1 MSDIPVQLLQH
12 LGKHGVRMRQFLGD
26 NFSNVDE
33 SQRRAMAKEAR
44 QISAWA
50 AAAIAPMPIPFADIW
65 TITPVQ
71 MLMVRAI
78 GNIYGYKIDAK
89 TVKEMLAVVGGGMIG
104 QQICLALFKIG
115 LPGAGGFGGAAFV
128 FFWTHGIGNAAE
140 LYFQSGMTATDED
153 LAAARKE
160 GMKQAKNETPLNE

>member
-1 MSDIPVQLLQH
+1 
-12 LGKHGVRMRQFLGD
+12 
-26 NFSNVDE
+26 
-33 SQRRAMAKEAR
+33 MAKEAR

-89 TVKEMLAVVGGGMIG
+89 TVKEMLAVVGGGMLG

-115 LPGAGGFGGAAFV
+115 LPGAGGLGV
-128 FFWTHGIGNAAE
+128 LHS
-140 LYFQSGMTATDED
+140 YFSGHMVLVMQQNLTF
-153 LAAARKE
+153 RV
-160 GMKQAKNETPLNE
+160 G

>member
-1 MSDIPVQLLQH
+1 L
-12 LGKHGVRMRQFLGD
+12 FT
-26 NFSNVDE
+26 NE
-33 SQRRAMAKEAR
+33 SQRKEMAKEAR

-89 TVKEMLAVVGGGMIG
+89 TLKEMLAVVGG
-104 QQICLALFKIG
+104 
-115 LPGAGGFGGAAFV
+115 
-128 FFWTHGIGNAAE
+128 
-140 LYFQSGMTATDED
+140 
-153 LAAARKE
+153 
-160 GMKQAKNETPLNE
+160 